1 MNAWFWLVDSKFLK
15 TPWLDWIIF
24 ISARLNSVSILIFF
38 HVKNNCSRN
47 LLFLFAFTHFLS
59 LFNFSLLKIWDIL
72 NLPFFSL
79 FLPIE
84 MPLLNRNK
92 IIACLECGREYTC
105 KDASRHRKHCNVLKC
120 SNCNF
125 YTFSSEELTNHIK
138 MKQCQYNVKIC
149 ARQSQKTLQEKVKLI
164 YF

>member
-1 MNAWFWLVDSKFLK
+1 MIS
-15 TPWLDWIIF
+15 

-47 LLFLFAFTHFLS
+47 LLFLFTFTHFLS
-59 LFNFSLLKIWDIL
+59 LFNFSFLKTWDIL
-72 NLPFFSL
+72 NQPFFFL
-79 FLPIE
+79 FLPIK

-92 IIACLECGREYTC
+92 RNACLECGREYTR
-105 KDASRHRKHCNVLKC
+105 KDASRHRKHCDVLKC

-138 MKQCQYNVKIC
+138 MKQCQYSVKVC

-164 YF
+164 YFKKKT

>member
-1 MNAWFWLVDSKFLK
+1 M
-15 TPWLDWIIF
+15 IF

-38 HVKNNCSRN
+38 HVKNKCFRN
-47 LLFLFAFTHFLS
+47 LLFLFTFTHFLS
-59 LFNFSLLKIWDIL
+59 LFNFSSLKIWDIL
-72 NLPFFSL
+72 NLPIFFL

-84 MPLLNRNK
+84 MPLPNRNK
-92 IIACLECGREYTC
+92 RIACLECGREYTR
-105 KDASRHRKHCNVLKC
+105 KDASRHRKHCDVLKC

-138 MKQCQYNVKIC
+138 KKQCQYNVKVC
-149 ARQSQKTLQEKVKLI
+149 ARQSQKTLHEKVKLI